1 MRMIVLTVVSSSVTG
16 FAFLALEGLV
26 AFASSSASDSSGLSS
41 GSSGNLTFL
50 LSPLAAFRILDF
62 VET

>member
-1 MRMIVLTVVSSSVTG
+1 MIVITVVSSSITG
-16 FAFLALEGLV
+16 FAFLALEGL
-26 AFASSSASDSSGLSS
+26 AGFGSSSASDSSGLSS
-41 GSSGNLTFL
+41 GSSGNLTVL